1 MNSLNGTA
9 IFSYIQNLIETPLLD
24 SLGQLMTALVAY
36 AAAPVQT
43 AVVIYIALTGILIL
57 RGHASEGIGSL
68 VSRAIKLSVVVWFAT
83 NGGEYATWVND
94 FFLVSLPNDVT
105 QAVSSSV
112 GGGAGISANSFDI
125 LLLKSFDSG
134 LQVWKLLHWY
144 DIGEKAFVILFWA
157 VSIMACVV
165 TFAIWAIS
173 HISLA
178 IFVALGPL
186 MLPLVLFPVTK
197 PIFERWIGAMIS
209 AVIVQVVTVI
219 LLTVTLQVEAML
231 VAQLA
236 GYTGTN
242 PFEQIR
248 ILLAACAFFAF
259 ATLLA
264 FQIPG
269 FGTALAGGLHFH
281 TGALARATLGAATGG
296 VSAAAGKAA
305 ALSKQADA
313 AVLGG
318 VRTVYQRI
326 RPAAG
331 GSLSRA
337 SPPRT

>member
-1 MNSLNGTA
+1 MNSLTGMA
-9 IFSYIQNLIETPLLD
+9 VFSYIMNLVDTPLLD

-36 AAAPVQT
+36 AAAPAQT

-68 VSRAIKLSVVVWFAT
+68 VSRAIKLSIVVWFAT

-94 FFLVSLPNDVT
+94 FFLVSLPNDIT
-105 QAVSSSV
+105 QAVSASA
-112 GGGAGISANSFDI
+112 GGGTGISANSFDI
-125 LLLKSFDSG
+125 LLLKSYDAG
-134 LQVWKLLHWY
+134 LQVWKILSW
-144 DIGEKAFVILFWA
+144 DQIGEKLFVVLFWS
-157 VSIMACVV
+157 VSVLACVV

-219 LLTVTLQVEAML
+219 LLTLTLQVEGML

-242 PFEQIR
+242 PFEQMR

-281 TGALARATLGAATGG
+281 TGALARATLGAVTGG
-296 VSAAAGKAA
+296 ASTVGGKAA
-305 ALSKQADA
+305 AISKQADA
-313 AVLGG
+313 AVMTG

-326 RPAAG
+326 RPSTG
-331 GSLSRA
+331 GSLSKAR
-337 SPPRT
+337 PKT

>member
-1 MNSLNGTA
+1 MNGTQV
-9 IFSYIQNLIETPLLD
+9 FSYIFDQIESPLLQV
-24 SLGQLMTALVAY
+24 LGTIMTTLVAY

-68 VSRAIKLSVVVWFAT
+68 VSRAIKLSIVVWFAT

-94 FFLVSLPNDVT
+94 FFLVSLPNDIT
-105 QAVSSSV
+105 QAVSSV
-112 GGGAGISANSFDI
+112 GGGTSISANSFDI

-178 IFVALGPL
+178 VFVALGPL

-219 LLTVTLQVEAML
+219 LLTLTLQVEAML
-231 VAQLA
+231 VAQLT

-281 TGALARATLGAATGG
+281 TGAIARATLGAATGG
-296 VSAAAGKAA
+296 ASELARKAGAVSKQTDA
-305 ALSKQADA
+305 ALM
-313 AVLGG
+313 GG

-326 RPAAG
+326 RPSTG
-331 GSLSRA
+331 GSLSKA
-337 SPPRT
+337 KAQT